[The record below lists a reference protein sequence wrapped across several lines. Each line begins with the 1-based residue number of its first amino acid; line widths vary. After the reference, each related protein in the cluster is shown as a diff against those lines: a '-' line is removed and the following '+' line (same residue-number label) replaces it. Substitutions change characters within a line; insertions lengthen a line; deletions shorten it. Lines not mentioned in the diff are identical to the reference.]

1 MRNAFLL
8 FILSIFLFSIGSLIW
23 KSLLEAKTKPTENNT
38 DLRVEK
44 LLKGDETSKL
54 QLEEIP
60 REYSVKYN
68 IKNEI
73 EQPQQIQPQVQE
85 LQKIREEIRPR
96 ESEEKS
102 QQIIQQNDVRDYL
115 KNPEN
120 IKLKQVSQEQI
131 QAINAELVKKYGNNP
146 DAEVSEE
153 DLQKIIEQFMTV
165 QNR

>member
-8 FILSIFLFSIGSLIW
+8 FVLSIFLFSIGSLVW
-23 KSLLEAKTKPTENNT
+23 KSLLEAKTKPVENNT
-38 DLRVEK
+38 DSRVEK
-44 LLKGDETSKL
+44 LLKGDESSKS
-54 QLEEIP
+54 QLEEMP

-85 LQKIREEIRPR
+85 LQIIRDDNRPL
-96 ESEEKS
+96 EKEEKF
-102 QQIIQQNDVRDYL
+102 QEVIQQNNVKDYL
-115 KNPEN
+115 RNAEN
-120 IKLKQVSQEQI
+120 VKLKQVSQEQI

-146 DAEVSEE
+146 EAEVSEE